1 MHLEIGDPANTPVIF
16 GSSYGA
22 ANGILC
28 VGVIEWLGNNTLDL
42 SNCQFDGTIITRGT
56 TEVSIVDTVGTYDLI
71 RLPDSVPSRIRL
83 LKGNLRVIGTATGTA
98 PANYADI
105 IGAQTGGAPAITSGG
120 TDTDVDLLLGGQ
132 GAGVVK
138 FGTHSNVS
146 TETLTGFI
154 TIKDAA
160 GNSRKLGVVS

>member
-1 MHLEIGDPANTPVIF
+1 
-16 GSSYGA
+16 
-22 ANGILC
+22 LC